1 MTRHDISAE
10 EWEIVQYYRRRAK
23 RIAHAKKLR
32 RNKGRSHVTRTV
44 NRESPDPRR
53 RKTRAK

>member
-32 RNKGRSHVTRTV
+32 RNKGRV
-44 NRESPDPRR
+44 PRNPYGKQGKPR
-53 RKTRAK
+53 SA